1 MTRKLKRILLICG
14 ILAGSVLLAALMST
28 MRKEPPRKDVEKQP
42 MLVEVVEVEPV
53 SGRFEI
59 RSQGVVRPV
68 TETVLSAE
76 VSGAIVEISP
86 GFLAGGVFEADEV
99 LLRIDPTNYA
109 VAVKQAEA
117 LVKQRQIEYDG
128 ASKLRSQGYRAESEY
143 ASAAAALASAEAELV
158 RAKRNLERTAI
169 RLPYDGIVR
178 SKDADVGQFVNPG
191 TRLGVTFATDYAEVR
206 LPLTDEDLAFVDLP
220 YATVVG
226 APGEATGPGVTL
238 SAVQRGR
245 QTQWPARIVRSEG
258 VVDENSRVTYAV
270 ARIADPYRLRSD
282 GAPLPVG
289 TFVSASIDGSATD
302 DLLRVPRYAL
312 RGSDQLLFVDE
323 DDILRI
329 RSVQVVR
336 ADAEYAYLGQG
347 ARSGERVIVTTL
359 ESPING
365 MLVRTM
371 EAPAPDEEAA
381 DGKLASKGGEPEQ

>member
-1 MTRKLKRILLICG
+1 MTRKLKRTLLICG
-14 ILAGSVLLAALMST
+14 ILVASVLLAALMST
-28 MRKEPPRKDVEKQP
+28 MRKEPPRKSVENQP
-42 MLVEVVEVEPV
+42 LLVEVVEVEPV
-53 SGRFEI
+53 SAQFMV
-59 RSQGVVRPV
+59 RSQGVVRPA
-68 TETVLSAE
+68 TETILSAE

-86 GFLAGGVFEADEV
+86 RFVAGGVFKAGDV

-117 LVKQRQIEYDG
+117 LVKQRQIEFDG

-158 RAKRNLERTAI
+158 RARRNLERTAI
-169 RLPYDGIVR
+169 RLPYEGIVR

-191 TRLGVTFATDYAEVR
+191 TRLGITFATDRAEVR
-206 LPLTDEDLAFVDLP
+206 LPLTDQDLAFVDLP
-220 YATVVG
+220 YASEII
-226 APGEATGPGVTL
+226 ASGEASGPLVTL

-270 ARIADPYRLRSD
+270 ARVADPYRLHSD
-282 GAPLPVG
+282 GDPLPVG
-289 TFVSASIDGSATD
+289 TFVSASIEGNATD
-302 DLLRVPRYAL
+302 SLLRIPRYAL

-323 DDILRI
+323 DNILRI

-336 ADAEYAYLGQG
+336 ADADYAYLGAG
-347 ARSGERVIVTTL
+347 ANRGDRVIITTL

-365 MLVRTM
+365 MVVRTTDDPLPG
-371 EAPAPDEEAA
+371 EETEDE
-381 DGKLASKGGEPEQ
+381 KLASKAEESAE